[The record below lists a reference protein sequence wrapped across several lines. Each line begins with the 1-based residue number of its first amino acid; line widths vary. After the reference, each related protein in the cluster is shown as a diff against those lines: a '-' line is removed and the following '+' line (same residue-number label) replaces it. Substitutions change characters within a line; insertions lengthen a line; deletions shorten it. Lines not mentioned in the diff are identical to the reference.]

1 MEPNSNYE
9 HRNTL
14 ALGVYKGQPFVTGS
28 ETGNLK
34 TEILEE
40 TENMGSVSNQW
51 NVVAD
56 YPFSRG
62 DR

>member
-1 MEPNSNYE
+1 MRTY
-9 HRNTL
+9 
-14 ALGVYKGQPFVTGS
+14 ALGIYKRQPFVTGS
-28 ETGNLK
+28 YWPKNLK

-40 TENMGSVSNQW
+40 TENMVVVSKQW